1 MFFQKTERF
10 IYYNILYYKMKTNEF
25 LRTIRVSGT
34 SFAVNIP
41 PEIIRLMK
49 LKKGDIVNVKLEK
62 IDETNDKE

>member
-1 MFFQKTERF
+1 
-10 IYYNILYYKMKTNEF
+10 MKTNEF